1 MAKNSIIRHLAFC
14 CVFHCE
20 IVKCNLSLFAKVSE
34 NLQLPQKL
42 WKLSIKLLEAAQAK
56 KSRYKRRLQHN
67 NETTPLLEASLL
79 IIGGSRKG
87 FEVRCF
93 INLMN
98 RQKRENPFWSCGS
111 EKDNPLTTKEISW
124 VDIAMPIN
132 FISWLNL
139 FKPCILHTGPCFS
152 ALFKKPQVS
161 KSQHKCHSNPNHCT
175 MVCDSS
181 AKIAV
186 KSFGLELN
194 QQHKQSKHM
203 MTLHTF
209 LKHMLWCHESSKFW
223 GRRARWQHVCNETC
237 GSCRE
242 ISCCCL
248 HY

>member
-139 FKPCILHTGPCFS
+139 FKPLYFAHWAMLFS
-152 ALFKKPQVS
+152 IVQKTSSFKESTQMSFKP
-161 KSQHKCHSNPNHCT
+161 KSLYYGVWFISQNCGEIVWPRAKSTTQAKQAHDDFAHISETHVMMSRVIKVLGSQ
-175 MVCDSS
+175 S
-181 AKIAV
+181 A
-186 KSFGLELN
+186 
-194 QQHKQSKHM
+194 
-203 MTLHTF
+203 MT
-209 LKHMLWCHESSKFW
+209 
-223 GRRARWQHVCNETC
+223 TC
-237 GSCRE
+237 M
-242 ISCCCL
+242 
-248 HY
+248 